1 MLDLLEL
8 TQILPKISFHTK
20 NSLRCSTGSSLI
32 RVLTCCPACSLY
44 KETRLLSDI
53 SHLAKS
59 GQRGMRLTVESEDGR
74 FFLNFLWKI

>member
-20 NSLRCSTGSSLI
+20 NSPRCSTGSSPI
-32 RVLTCCPACSLY
+32 RVLTSL
-44 KETRLLSDI
+44 LLVQGDQIIVIDI
-53 SHLAKS
+53 FHLAKS

-74 FFLNFLWKI
+74 FFLNFPWKI